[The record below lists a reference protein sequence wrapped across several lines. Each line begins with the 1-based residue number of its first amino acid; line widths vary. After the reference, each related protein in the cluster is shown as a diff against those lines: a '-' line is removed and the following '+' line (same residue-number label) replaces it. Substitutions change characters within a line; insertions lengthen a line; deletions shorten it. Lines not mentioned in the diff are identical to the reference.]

1 MSPHNQQQFTSQNL
15 FWRLFL
21 IDIINIPYVT
31 KTKHVQIKYKRA
43 FLKSILPASLVKNK
57 KLKTEAN
64 LDALQ
69 ILNFM
74 VIALKLEL

>member
-31 KTKHVQIKYKRA
+31 KAKHVQIKYES
-43 FLKSILPASLVKNK
+43 FS
-57 KLKTEAN
+57 
-64 LDALQ
+64 
-69 ILNFM
+69 
-74 VIALKLEL
+74 

>member
-1 MSPHNQQQFTSQNL
+1 MSPHNQQQFRLQNL
-15 FWRLFL
+15 FWRLSL

-31 KTKHVQIKYKRA
+31 KTKHVQIKYERV
-43 FLKSILPASLVKNK
+43 FLKSILLASLVKNK
-57 KLKTEAN
+57 KLETEAN